1 MTSSSIGKTCFDAI
15 RAKQSAVAAGYDPIG
30 VGRHEQEV
38 YEELLSRAVDS
49 SSSSIPIEDGG
60 RWKAKARRQTPLVNA
75 GYASRVLS
83 ISYAIRSYVSYHKF
97 ISAYQHHREGE
108 EQNKTR
114 AKKQRIRIVF
124 LGCGVDVIGLWT
136 RCLLP
141 TDDNSNNVSVTIVE
155 VDTPEVCSIKRKMIA
170 DQGMVKNIVE
180 HFRGDDGDSD
190 SNAGSSPY
198 HTGTIVLPQFS
209 SNDRA
214 DDKPSSSSLED
225 GDCDGE
231 APFDYVLIPGDL
243 NDTSTLETI
252 LASNNNNNN
261 YKDNPEEDLIPTLVV
276 SELVLSYVSPSGTDR
291 LLRWCSDRLCRT
303 PDSALVLLEAL
314 GSPIVAATNGVE
326 NGYNGPAYLV
336 SVEEGYRRD
345 YCQKFND
352 KMERGRS
359 TSSSSSDGF
368 FHPIGS
374 SGDEITRRLV
384 EAGFARTSSTTG
396 LGVVSSFAA
405 AFAANS
411 TTTTTTTTHNN
422 NNNDDGDD
430 DDVAS
435 SKTLECPEVFDEH
448 AALILHLRS
457 YAMACAWIDP
467 SQQHTRQR
475 KHRTDVAFFRRMMC
489 PWKRRQ
495 KRRQPGAGLGR
506 CDLAFVQSGLPII
519 DSRKGIVYT
528 EIEICDEESVQNL
541 FRNTYG
547 KEYTDKYPAIRKM
560 VKGVLNK
567 DLRKTETITTSMTTT
582 TTTTTTTR
590 NQLGH
595 HNTSSNTNTSDSNIG
610 NSREAIFDGS
620 SNIADCYR
628 SAGGIFLVAIRYT
641 RILVEDGKPDDDDDQ
656 SKFRQV
662 VGCVGIRSSDGNA
675 DGTLEIFRL
684 AVDIHHRGQGIASNL
699 LRVAEEY
706 ARQRQRGRA
715 GNLRFVANTLTI
727 LEAATGLYE
736 SHGYR
741 AEKET
746 PLGSKLVLRTYAKN

>member
-1 MTSSSIGKTCFDAI
+1 MGMMPWASGRKAAPGCRITNSSTTHSGALATTARWRGRRPSLFLVLTAVASGSASMILAMTSRWGNVAPSGWQEHAAWRGNRPLVSVCFHIDTD
-15 RAKQSAVAAGYDPIG
+15 GGDDG
-30 VGRHEQEV
+30 V
-38 YEELLSRAVDS
+38 
-49 SSSSIPIEDGG
+49 EDGG
-60 RWKAKARRQTPLVNA
+60 
-75 GYASRVLS
+75 
-83 ISYAIRSYVSYHKF
+83 
-97 ISAYQHHREGE
+97 
-108 EQNKTR
+108 
-114 AKKQRIRIVF
+114 
-124 LGCGVDVIGLWT
+124 
-136 RCLLP
+136 
-141 TDDNSNNVSVTIVE
+141 DD
-155 VDTPEVCSIKRKMIA
+155 
-170 DQGMVKNIVE
+170 
-180 HFRGDDGDSD
+180 DDGD
-190 SNAGSSPY
+190 
-198 HTGTIVLPQFS
+198 
-209 SNDRA
+209 
-214 DDKPSSSSLED
+214 
-225 GDCDGE
+225 
-231 APFDYVLIPGDL
+231 
-243 NDTSTLETI
+243 
-252 LASNNNNNN
+252 
-261 YKDNPEEDLIPTLVV
+261 
-276 SELVLSYVSPSGTDR
+276 
-291 LLRWCSDRLCRT
+291 
-303 PDSALVLLEAL
+303 
-314 GSPIVAATNGVE
+314 
-326 NGYNGPAYLV
+326 
-336 SVEEGYRRD
+336 
-345 YCQKFND
+345 
-352 KMERGRS
+352 
-359 TSSSSSDGF
+359 
-368 FHPIGS
+368 
-374 SGDEITRRLV
+374 
-384 EAGFARTSSTTG
+384 
-396 LGVVSSFAA
+396 
-405 AFAANS
+405 
-411 TTTTTTTTHNN
+411 
-422 NNNDDGDD
+422 DDGDD